1 MAITKSIVDYY
12 YALTDLVNKKNK
24 WDAFNAVLD
33 NYISF
38 HQKTLEQSSDTTE
51 LYKAQGAITALRKLK
66 YLKEEVNGTRK

>member
-1 MAITKSIVDYY
+1 MAIHKSIVDYY

-38 HQKTLEQSSDTTE
+38 HQKTLEQSTDTVE
-51 LYKAQGAITALRKLK
+51 LYKAQGAISALRKLK
-66 YLKEEVNGTRK
+66 YLKEEVNGTGK

>member
-1 MAITKSIVDYY
+1 MAIHKSIVDYY

-38 HQKTLEQSSDTTE
+38 HQKTLEQSADTAE
-51 LYKAQGAITALRKLK
+51 LYKAQGAISALRKLK
-66 YLKEEVNGTRK
+66 YLKEEVNGTGK